1 MPPYLAFSLQNVA
14 GLPVGDCCAF
24 ACRAMASVLA
34 AHLCHSGGQVT
45 PCVRAA
51 GQSGRAYLS
60 MDWAAVGIGQR
71 SERAAVGAGAYGLS
85 GALTRFLVLNANGL
99 RITAEAV
106 LVVFDRS
113 YGLRTF
119 LGLAVTYSPTS

>member
-1 MPPYLAFSLQNVA
+1 MYAQQGSRAVLT
-14 GLPVGDCCAF
+14 
-24 ACRAMASVLA
+24 CR
-34 AHLCHSGGQVT
+34 
-45 PCVRAA
+45 
-51 GQSGRAYLS
+51 
-60 MDWAAVGIGQR
+60 WIGQR
-71 SERAAVGAGAYGLS
+71 SERAAVGVGAYGLS